1 MTVSMNDSPLFR
13 GMFTA
18 PAMCEIFDDTSI
30 IQAWMDI
37 WKALAQTQAEHGII
51 PKEAAEE
58 ITKKCDYKNL
68 DMVQI
73 GQDIIKVGHALVPVL
88 RAYEHTCENGYG
100 EFLHL
105 GSTTQDISDTGF
117 MLLCKRAY
125 IAILKDMRDVE
136 AAAMKLAAD
145 HKNTVMAG
153 RTHGQQALPITFGFK
168 AAYWADEIRR
178 EIERMKI
185 VLDTDFVGEISG
197 AVGTCAGFGKD
208 GHIISDETMK
218 KLGLNVPTIMWHS
231 TRDRWAQISNTA
243 VMAAF
248 TMSHIAHECANM
260 MKTEFGEVAEGFVRG
275 QVFSSTMPN
284 KRNPGL
290 CEMIQTQT
298 RLAQGSA
305 IATINSMYCEHE
317 RDASVWR
324 IEWRSLSECLLS
336 VGTAVARAK
345 KLLEGL
351 QVNADR
357 MRENLNLTKGL
368 MFGEPVM
375 LALGKSIGKQTA
387 HELVYEISMDCF
399 EKDVPFID
407 GLMANET
414 VAKNMTREQL
424 LDIMQPEQYTGD
436 ALYYTEKALAA
447 CEAARAKDPEI
458 IK

>member
-1 MTVSMNDSPLFR
+1 MAVSMNDSPLFR
-13 GMFTA
+13 GMFTS

-30 IQAWMDI
+30 VQAWMDI

-51 PKEAAEE
+51 PQEAADE
-58 ITKKCDYKNL
+58 IARKCDYHNL
-68 DMVQI
+68 DMEDI
-73 GQDIIKVGHALVPVL
+73 GQQIIKVGHALVPVL
-88 RAYEHTCENGYG
+88 RGYEHSCENGYG
-100 EFLHL
+100 EYLHL
-105 GSTTQDISDTGF
+105 GTTTQDISDTGF

-136 AAAMKLAAD
+136 AAAMKLASD
-145 HKNTVMAG
+145 HKHTVMAG

-168 AAYWADEIRR
+168 AAYWADEVRR

-185 VLDTDFVGEISG
+185 VLDNDFVGEISG
-197 AVGTCAGFGKD
+197 AVGTCAGLGKD
-208 GHIISDETMK
+208 GHVISDETMI
-218 KLGLNVPTIMWHS
+218 KLGLNIPTIMWHS
-231 TRDRWAQISNTA
+231 TRDRWAQITNTA

-248 TMSHIAHECANM
+248 SMAHIGHECANM

-290 CEMIQTQT
+290 CEMIQTQC

-324 IEWRSLSECLLS
+324 IEWRSLGECLLS

-351 QVNADR
+351 QVNAGR
-357 MRENLNLTKGL
+357 MRENLDLTKGL
-368 MFGEPVM
+368 MYAEPVM
-375 LALGKSIGKQTA
+375 LAMGHHIGKQTA

-399 EKDVPFID
+399 ENDVLFID
-407 GLMANET
+407 GLLANET
-414 VAKNMTREQL
+414 VAKYMTRADLE
-424 LDIMQPEQYTGD
+424 DIMNPEHYIGD
-436 ALYYTEKALAA
+436 AVYYTEKALAA

>member
-1 MTVSMNDSPLFR
+1 MAVSMNDSMLFR

-18 PAMCEIFDDTSI
+18 PNMVEIWDDTSL

-37 WKALAQTQAEHGII
+37 WKAIAKVEGAHGII
-51 PKEAAEE
+51 PKEAADE
-58 ITKKCDYKNL
+58 IIAKGDVKNL
-68 DMVQI
+68 DMEAI
-73 GQDIIKVGHALVPVL
+73 GKEVIRVGHALVPVL
-88 RAYEHTCENGYG
+88 RAYEHICDNGYG
-100 EFLHL
+100 EFLHM

-117 MLLCKRAY
+117 MLLAKRSY
-125 IAILKDMRDVE
+125 ISILKDLRGVE

-145 HKNTVMAG
+145 HKNTVMAA

-168 AAYWADEIRR
+168 AAYWADEVRR

-208 GHIISDETMK
+208 GHIISDEVMK
-218 KLGLNVPTIMWHS
+218 ELDLNIPTIMWHS
-231 TRDRWAQISNTA
+231 TRDRWAQITNTA

-248 TMSHIAHECANM
+248 SMSHIAHECATM
-260 MKTEFGEVAEGFVRG
+260 MKNEFGEVAEGFVRG
-275 QVFSSTMPN
+275 QVGSSTMPN

-290 CEMIQTQT
+290 CEMTQTQT

-324 IEWRSLSECLLS
+324 IEWRSIGECLVS
-336 VGTAVARAK
+336 VGTAVARTR
-345 KLLEGL
+345 KLLENL
-351 QVNADR
+351 QVNVGR

-424 LDIMQPEQYTGD
+424 VEIMNPEQYTGD